1 MADVKPQSR
10 FKKSAKNAAELAKDE
25 AILQKHSTV
34 SSLHMLIGLFRE
46 NGEAFEILQGEGIT
60 LADLRREIYKH
71 NVRFAQK
78 VENPGFASRVTKS
91 FDYALKEAMNDAGE
105 ENPKRVQID
114 TNHLLR
120 GVLRDSGGTA
130 AHALLKLNVAP
141 SRLYSKLIAQTAPE
155 TAEV

>member
-1 MADVKPQSR
+1 MAVVKPQSR
-10 FKKSAKNAAELAKDE
+10 FKKSAKNATELAKDE
-25 AILQKHSTV
+25 AILQRHSTV

-46 NGEAFEILQGEGIT
+46 NGEAFEILQGEGVT
-60 LADLRREIYKH
+60 LAGLRREVYKH
-71 NVRFAQK
+71 NVRFAPK

-130 AHALLKLNVAP
+130 AHALLKLDVAP
-141 SRLYSKLIAQTAPE
+141 GRLYSKLIAQVTPE
-155 TAEV
+155 TAQV